1 MRAEKYEN
9 YQETFD
15 GHNSFSKTNPDA
27 TFMRMKEEYIVVN
40 SKQVNGSKEN
50 LLTLE
55 MGVSH
60 LIKYGLFN
68 KD

>member
-1 MRAEKYEN
+1 VRAEKYEN

-40 SKQVNGSKEN
+40 SKQVMAVKRTS
-50 LLTLE
+50 
-55 MGVSH
+55 
-60 LIKYGLFN
+60 
-68 KD
+68 

>member
-27 TFMRMKEEYIVVN
+27 TFMRMKEGVY
-40 SKQVNGSKEN
+40 SGQLKAGYGSKEN